1 MSQIKFKFI
10 EALGIVSP
18 IYGALLQSGDKLTD
32 VFSKLQGLLTWRSIR
47 TALSTTATGGI
58 NTTADFDIG
67 TLTIPANTLQVGDVI
82 QIVSNQNI
90 AKGTGGRV
98 YSAFFKVNGAKTV
111 IYAKTFPN
119 GASSANGARVFAILT
134 VRSIGASGVLVFGGY
149 GVQGTTT
156 DGINNNNPTITVN
169 TTLAITVSVG
179 ANFSTANAA
188 NIISSHGGEIKL
200 S

>member
-1 MSQIKFKFI
+1 MSQIKFKFV

-18 IYGALLQSGDKLTD
+18 VYGALLQSGDKLTD

-47 TALSTTATGGI
+47 TTLSTTATGGI
-58 NTTADFDIG
+58 NSTADFTIG

-82 QIVSNQNI
+82 QIVSNQNV
-90 AKGTGGRV
+90 AKGTGAVV
-98 YSAFFKVNGAKTV
+98 YSAWFKVNGAKTV
-111 IYAKTFPN
+111 IYAKSFGN
-119 GASSANGARVFAILT
+119 AASGANGARVFAILT
-134 VRSIGASGVLVFGGY
+134 VRSIGAGGVLVFGGY

-156 DGINNNNPTITVN
+156 DGVNNNNPTITVN
-169 TTLAITVSVG
+169 TTAVITLAVG
-179 ANFSTANAA
+179 ANFSAANAA

>member
-10 EALGIVSP
+10 EALEIVSP
-18 IYGALLQSGDKLTD
+18 VYGALLQSGDKLTD
-32 VFSKLQGLLTWRSIR
+32 VFSKLQGLLTWRSMR
-47 TALSTTATGGI
+47 TTLSTTATGGI
-58 NTTADFDIG
+58 NTTADFTID

-82 QIVSNQNI
+82 QIVSNQNV
-90 AKGTGGRV
+90 AKGTGAVV
-98 YSAFFKVNGAKTV
+98 YSAWFKVNGAKTG
-111 IYAKTFPN
+111 IYGKSFGNAASVSN
-119 GASSANGARVFAILT
+119 GVRVFAILT
-134 VRSIGASGVLVFGGY
+134 VRSIGAGGVLVFGGY

-169 TTLAITVSVG
+169 TTAAITLAVG
-179 ANFSTANAA
+179 ANFSVANAS

>member
-18 IYGALLQSGDKLTD
+18 VYGALLQSGDKLTD
-32 VFSKLQGLLTWRSIR
+32 VFSKLQGLLTWRSMR
-47 TALSTTATGGI
+47 TTLSTTATGGI

-82 QIVSNQNI
+82 QIVSNQNV
-90 AKGTGGRV
+90 AKGTGAVV
-98 YSAFFKVNGAKTV
+98 YSAWFKVNGAKTG
-111 IYAKTFPN
+111 IYGKSFGNAASASN
-119 GASSANGARVFAILT
+119 GVRVFVILT
-134 VRSIGASGVLVFGGY
+134 VRSIGAGGVLVFGGY

-169 TTLAITVSVG
+169 TTAAITLAVG
-179 ANFSTANAA
+179 ANFSVANASH
-188 NIISSHGGEIKL
+188 IISSHGGEIKL

>member
-18 IYGALLQSGDKLTD
+18 VYGALLQSGDKLTD
-32 VFSKLQGLLTWRSIR
+32 VFSKLQGLLTWRSMR
-47 TALSTTATGGI
+47 TTLSTTATGGI

-90 AKGTGGRV
+90 AKGTGAVV
-98 YSAFFKVNGAKTV
+98 YSAWFKVNGAKTGV
-111 IYAKTFPN
+111 YGKAFGNAASASN
-119 GASSANGARVFAILT
+119 GVRVFVILT
-134 VRSIGASGVLVFGGY
+134 VRSIGAGGVLVFGGY

-156 DGINNNNPTITVN
+156 DGINSNNPTITVN
-169 TTLAITVSVG
+169 TTAAITLAVG
-179 ANFSTANAA
+179 ANFSVANASH
-188 NIISSHGGEIKL
+188 IISSHGGEIKL